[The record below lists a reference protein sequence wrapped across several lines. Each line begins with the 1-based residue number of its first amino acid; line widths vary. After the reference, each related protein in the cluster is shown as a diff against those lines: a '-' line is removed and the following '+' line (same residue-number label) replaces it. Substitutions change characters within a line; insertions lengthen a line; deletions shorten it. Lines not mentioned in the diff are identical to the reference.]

1 MGSMPWPPPWPPRPT
16 SSWRRS
22 IPRLTRRCC
31 ACFSRGARTWSPN
44 VPERS
49 RQLARASTR
58 PPPRR
63 DSRNALGQPG
73 CTHPARH
80 TAAGHLG
87 PPQTAIGFGG
97 AAFRIRTLDRKIADL
112 NGLIEAEVEASGTT
126 LMRLQDR
133 FRVTGYSNAHEN
145 SDLCTSVIRRGARKP
160 PKGSALQRH
169 FHHAPIAYAPRQFQR
184 RARPEDRLEPRMRL
198 ANGARRH
205 PRLQREEPLDSC
217 DGLRGGL
224 RRGTHRRARLGETVR
239 ATLSRLLVVRW
250 MRAKRWITSP
260 DPLYERKKLASLV
273 TD

>member
-145 SDLCTSVIRRGARKP
+145 SDLCTSGIRRGARTP

-169 FHHAPIAYAPRQFQR
+169 FHHAPIADAPQMLLASSRGE
-184 RARPEDRLEPRMRL
+184 RAPKIAL
-198 ANGARRH
+198 N
-205 PRLQREEPLDSC
+205 
-217 DGLRGGL
+217 
-224 RRGTHRRARLGETVR
+224 LGCASQTVR
-239 ATLSRLLVVRW
+239 DAIHDFDGRGLLALQAKSSRP
-250 MRAKRWITSP
+250 KRTR
-260 DPLYERKKLASLV
+260 DAFDRKSA
-273 TD
+273 